1 LDLWTLFVWS
11 VVVGGLGL
19 GLLLSA
25 RRRQR
30 RFFGEVRQ
38 ARGRVGPEHPVVL
51 LHGLFGFDELEIGGS
66 RHQYFRGLTQQ
77 LERLGVD
84 VHRPRL
90 ARVAGVETRAQQL
103 VHMIEG
109 LSAKRVNLIAHSMGG
124 LDARYALTHLGLADR
139 VASLITISAPHRGTP
154 LADLGRRLRA
164 TPGLASA
171 LRQAGIDLQAFQ
183 DITTQGTRDFN
194 QDVPDA
200 EDVWYDSVV
209 GRASGPTLNPLL
221 WAPHRY
227 LLMRAGENDGIVP
240 VASQVWGE
248 VVAEVDADH
257 WAQVGWS
264 AHFDAADLFSLLL
277 RELRDRGL

>member
-1 LDLWTLFVWS
+1 MDLSTLFVWS
-11 VVVGGLGL
+11 VVVGGLAL

-30 RFFGEVRQ
+30 RWLGEVRL

-77 LERLGVD
+77 LENLGVD

-90 ARVAGVETRAQQL
+90 ARVASIETRAQQL
-103 VHMIEG
+103 VHTIEG

-164 TPGLASA
+164 TPGLAGA
-171 LRQAGIDLQAFQ
+171 LRRAGIDLQAFQ
-183 DITTQGTRDFN
+183 DITTEGTLAFN
-194 QDVPDA
+194 QSVPNADG
-200 EDVWYDSVV
+200 VWYASVV
-209 GRASGPTLNPLL
+209 GRASGSALNPLL
-221 WAPHRY
+221 WASHRY
-227 LLMRAGENDGIVP
+227 LRARAGENDGVVP
-240 VASQVWGE
+240 VSSQVWGE
-248 VVAEVDADH
+248 VIAEVEADH

-264 AHFDAADLFSLLL
+264 AHFDAAELFSLLL
-277 RELRDRGL
+277 HELRDRGL